1 MDDIIRGETWKF
13 ASTLYSSYSLQTSIG
28 IPFDLTGCTITGF
41 VALDFVTA
49 IQYPLTVLIDAIP
62 TTGKYIFS
70 LSAAQIL
77 ALPYPEIY
85 KLRLILTMPSGD
97 IEFISETST
106 KALTVRVRS

>member
-13 ASTLYSSYSLQTSIG
+13 ASTLYSSYSLQTSVG
-28 IPFDLTGCTITGF
+28 ISFDLTGCTITGF
-41 VALDFVTA
+41 IALDFVAA

-70 LSAAQIL
+70 LSATQIL

-97 IEFISETST
+97 IEFISENST
-106 KALTVRVRS
+106 KALTVKVRA

>member
-13 ASTLYSSYSLQTSIG
+13 ASTLYSSYSLQTSVG

-41 VALDFVTA
+41 VALDFVSA

-62 TTGKYIFS
+62 ATGKYIFS

-85 KLRLILTMPSGD
+85 KLRLVLTMPSGD

-106 KALTVRVRS
+106 KELTVRVRS

>member
-70 LSAAQIL
+70 LSATQIL

-97 IEFISETST
+97 IEFISENST
-106 KALTVRVRS
+106 KPLTVRVRS

>member
-13 ASTLYSSYSLQTSIG
+13 ASTLYSSYSLQTSVG

-41 VALDFVTA
+41 IALDFAAA

-62 TTGKYIFS
+62 ATGKYIFS

-85 KLRLILTMPSGD
+85 KLRLVLTMPSGD

-106 KALTVRVRS
+106 KELTVRVRS